1 MARKK
6 NILVLTYWSY
16 KDALI
21 QAYTLPYLKL
31 ISDQLP
37 FGSKIYLVTLEQKQ
51 LRMSIDEKTQVEERL
66 RLHGIR
72 LITLKYKK
80 INLLSLIR
88 WVGIGVYFVLFCFVF
103 RIRFIHAWCTTA
115 GSFGYLLSIFTGKKL
130 VIDSYEPH
138 AEAMVE
144 NKTWKKKGISF
155 RILFYL
161 EKKLSRRA
169 HVIISAT
176 RGMNDYAKRNYN
188 VTFKNFFVKPACV
201 DLDLFSLDKKK
212 NKELLK
218 QFNFEDK
225 IVCVYAGKFGGI
237 YLTKEVFDFF
247 RVCEKFWAEKFRVLL
262 LTSHNKKE
270 ISSWC
275 KSSMVDENKLVI
287 RFVAHAD
294 IADYMGLG
302 DFAVTP
308 VKPIPT
314 KRYCTPIKDGEYW
327 ALGLPV
333 VIPANISDD
342 SDLILENNAG
352 AVLTNFNE
360 KSYGIA
366 IQEID
371 KLLNQPRQD
380 LLSSQIRGIAQQ
392 YRNYEIA
399 RKVYQK
405 VYSEELNS

>member
-21 QAYTLPYLKL
+21 QAYTLPYLKI

-37 FGSKIYLVTLEQKQ
+37 FGSKIYLVTIEQKH
-51 LRMSIDEKTQVEERL
+51 LRMSIDEKIQVEARL
-66 RLHGIR
+66 RLNGIR
-72 LITLKYKK
+72 LMTLRYSKLN
-80 INLLSLIR
+80 ILAMVR
-88 WVGIGVYFVLFCFVF
+88 WLGVGFYFVLFSFLF
-103 RIRFIHAWCTTA
+103 RIRYIHAWCTPA
-115 GSFGYLLSIFTGKKL
+115 GSFGYFLSLFTGKKL
-130 VIDSYEPH
+130 IIDSYEPH

-144 NKTWKKKGISF
+144 NKTWKQNSIAF

-176 RGMNDYAKRNYN
+176 QEMKNYAKRKYN

-201 DLDLFSLDKKK
+201 DMDAFSFDRKK
-212 NKELLK
+212 NADLLK
-218 QFNFEDK
+218 QFKFENK

-247 RVCEKFWAEKFRVLL
+247 KACENFWGDRFRVLL
-262 LTSHNKKE
+262 LSSHNKNE
-270 ISSWC
+270 IALWC
-275 KSSMVDENKLVI
+275 KGSQVSPDKLVI
-287 RFVAHAD
+287 RFVPHAD

-333 VIPANISDD
+333 VIPENISDD
-342 SDLILENNAG
+342 SDLIVRNKIG
-352 AVLTNFNE
+352 AVLSNFDEANYRQAISIIDHLLFQQSKDE
-360 KSYGIA
+360 LSRQIRNIA
-366 IQEID
+366 IEF
-371 KLLNQPRQD
+371 
-380 LLSSQIRGIAQQ
+380 
-392 YRNYEIA
+392 RNYNIA
-399 RKVYQK
+399 REVYSKVYK
-405 VYSEELNS
+405 DGLT